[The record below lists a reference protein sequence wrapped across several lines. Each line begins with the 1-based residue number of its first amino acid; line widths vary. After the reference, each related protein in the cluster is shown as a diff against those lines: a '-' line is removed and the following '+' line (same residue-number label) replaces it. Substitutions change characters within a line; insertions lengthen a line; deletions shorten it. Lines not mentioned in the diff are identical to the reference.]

1 MSLIGILMLVAQ
13 IACAVHAGRT
23 GRPFFWIFII
33 IFIPMFGMLAYLA
46 VEILPELLRSRG
58 ARRAV
63 SGMGKLL
70 DPEKD
75 YRAALRQ
82 VQISETVENKSQLAE
97 LCLAT
102 RRYDEAA
109 GLYREILTGIHAD
122 DPDLL
127 LGLARAEFGLER
139 YAEVEVVLGHLR
151 QANPDYRSADGH
163 LLYARCLELQGKT
176 EAAIDEYEAVAGSY
190 PGQEAKCRYALLLKK
205 VGREDE
211 ARRLFGE
218 VRQAVELMPRYAR
231 RIQSEWYDLA
241 RRNLAT

>member
-1 MSLIGILMLVAQ
+1 MSLIGILLLVAQ
-13 IACAVHAGRT
+13 IGCAVHAGRT
-23 GRPFFWIFII
+23 GRPFFWIYIV

-58 ARRAV
+58 AQRAATSV
-63 SGMGKLL
+63 GKLL

-75 YRAALRQ
+75 YRAAQRQ
-82 VQISETVENKSQLAE
+82 VQISETVENKSRLAE
-97 LCLAT
+97 LCVAT

-122 DPDLL
+122 DADLL

-139 YAEVEVVLGHLR
+139 YAEVQAVLEHLR
-151 QANPDYRSADGH
+151 QANPDYRSAEGH
-163 LLYARCLELQGKT
+163 LLYARCLELQGKID
-176 EAAIDEYEAVAGSY
+176 AALYEYEAVAGYY

-205 VGREDE
+205 GGHEDE
-211 ARRLFGE
+211 ARRIFGE

-231 RIQSEWYDLA
+231 RVQSEWYDLA